1 MGAQSAD
8 DLAAFVHPDDW
19 GEEITYTLAAG
30 GDTAIN
36 AIFDD
41 EALQI
46 AFGRN
51 VDLSDTGPQVLVVL
65 DVLPSGH
72 ARGDTLTRVATGETY
87 TRQTKEP
94 DGNGMIV
101 LHLEKN

>member
-1 MGAQSAD
+1 MGAQSD
-8 DLAAFVHPDDW
+8 EDLAAFVHPDDW
-19 GEEITYTLAAG
+19 GEVFTYTLAG
-30 GDTAIN
+30 GGVTPIN

-46 AFGRN
+46 ALGGN

-65 DVLPSGH
+65 ADLPDGH
-72 ARGDTLTRVATGETY
+72 ARGDTLTRVATGDVY

-94 DGNGMIV
+94 DGTGMAV
-101 LHLEKN
+101 LRLEKQ